1 MRTNHKDGMSIIGA
15 MLIFVGVL
23 AIITANAYVSYVITD
38 LRINSTN
45 TNTNTQDCNDSKAD
59 FDYVIRPTPM
69 INASL
74 KQGNISFADA
84 SHSNSNSSITK
95 RQNLF
100 VEGLATSE
108 VTQTN
113 IDKTIC
119 VPGWTSTIRPPATI
133 ARAIKVHMMNTQSIP
148 IDRLGEYQLDHI
160 VPLCLGGDPES
171 LDNLQLQH
179 NHDAKIKDK
188 MERKICCMV
197 CSGQVKLSEARK
209 QIEDWKSNYQF
220 YEHARCVR

>member
-1 MRTNHKDGMSIIGA
+1 MRIDHNPRMSVMGA
-15 MLIFVGVL
+15 VLIFVGVL

-38 LRINSTN
+38 LRINS

-74 KQGNISFADA
+74 KQGNISFVDA
-84 SHSNSNSSITK
+84 SHSNSNITE

-100 VEGLATSE
+100 VEGLATNE

-133 ARAIKVHMMNTQSIP
+133 ARAIKVHMMNSQSIP
-148 IDRLGEYQLDHI
+148 IDKLSEYQLDHI

-179 NHDAKIKDK
+179 NDDAKLKDK

-209 QIEDWKSNYQF
+209 QIENWKSNYQF